1 MKIKVTHVTV
11 IATPPFPGS
20 MQPETLVWATDTK
33 GRVWER
39 ASGMDPGV
47 WGELELPEE
56 PRRRR
61 RKRNRV

>member
-1 MKIKVTHVTV
+1 MKIKVAHVTV
-11 IATPPFPGS
+11 IVAPPQPGS

-47 WGELELPEE
+47 WGELELPNE
-56 PRRRR
+56 PRPKRR
-61 RKRNRV
+61 RKRP